1 MGEKA
6 DFARFRLADY
16 GRTPWDRPKQSLSP
30 IVVGTRRN
38 QTGGKALSGPS
49 RQIWRDAVDRAQ
61 KAEMVDD
68 IGQIFAKSGSVV
80 VARYAGLTV
89 AQMTD
94 LRQRFGAA
102 GAQFKV
108 IKNRLA
114 KIALDNS
121 GNGASR
127 DMFVEPTGIA
137 YSDDPVAPAKVAAEF
152 AKTNQKFIIIGGF
165 LGKQTLSENEVK
177 ALAVIPSLDE
187 LRAQLCGVLNAPATK
202 LARTLNA
209 PAVGLATVLDAFVRK
224 QGEGQEA
231 A

>member
-1 MGEKA
+1 
-6 DFARFRLADY
+6 
-16 GRTPWDRPKQSLSP
+16 
-30 IVVGTRRN
+30 
-38 QTGGKALSGPS
+38 
-49 RQIWRDAVDRAQ
+49 
-61 KAEMVDD
+61 MVDD
-68 IGQIFAKSGSVV
+68 LGQIFAESGSVV
-80 VARYAGLTV
+80 VARYTGLTV

-94 LRQRFGAA
+94 LRQRFGAV

-121 GNGASR
+121 GNGAAR

-137 YSDDPVAPAKVAAEF
+137 FSRDPVAPAKVATEF
-152 AKTNQKFIIIGGF
+152 AKQNQKFIIIGGF
-165 LGKQTLSENEVK
+165 LGKSTLNENEVK
-177 ALAVIPSLDE
+177 ALATIPSLDE
-187 LRAQLCGVLNAPATK
+187 LRAQLLGVLNAPATK

-209 PAVGLATVLDAFVRK
+209 PAVGLATVLDAYVRK

>member
-1 MGEKA
+1 
-6 DFARFRLADY
+6 
-16 GRTPWDRPKQSLSP
+16 
-30 IVVGTRRN
+30 
-38 QTGGKALSGPS
+38 
-49 RQIWRDAVDRAQ
+49 
-61 KAEMVDD
+61 MVDD

-121 GNGASR
+121 GNGAAR

-137 YSDDPVAPAKVAAEF
+137 FSSDPVAPAKVAAEF
-152 AKTNQKFIIIGGF
+152 AKANQKFIIIGGF

-177 ALAVIPSLDE
+177 ALAVIPSLNE
-187 LRAQLCGVLNAPATK
+187 LRAQLLGVLNAPATK

-209 PAVGLATVLDAFVRK
+209 PAVGLATVLDAYVRK

>member
-1 MGEKA
+1 M
-6 DFARFRLADY
+6 
-16 GRTPWDRPKQSLSP
+16 
-30 IVVGTRRN
+30 
-38 QTGGKALSGPS
+38 
-49 RQIWRDAVDRAQ
+49 DRAK

-68 IGQIFAKSGSVV
+68 IGQIFAESGSVV

-121 GNGASR
+121 GGGAAR

-137 YSDDPVAPAKVAAEF
+137 FSSDPVAPAKIAAEF
-152 AKTNQKFIIIGGF
+152 AKQNQKFIIIGGF
-165 LGKQTLSENEVK
+165 LGKTALSENEVK
-177 ALAVIPSLDE
+177 ALATIPSLNE
-187 LRAQLCGVLNAPATK
+187 LRASLCGVLNAPATK

-209 PAVGLATVLDAFVRK
+209 PAVGLATVLDAYVRK
-224 QGEGQEA
+224 QEEGQEA